1 MKDGITETELKRLGF
16 RKVYEAE
23 YRVRRSW
30 FTEEEAQK
38 WRRITP
44 LTWSTRPSLM
54 DIRDE
59 AIALYRTSSRGRS
72 VCLSEADAVR
82 VLELKMEMSR
92 RKYKAGIETADGRPT
107 ALRVTSHWEYFGDIE
122 KQTMEAVT
130 EMEVK

>member
-1 MKDGITETELKRLGF
+1 MENGLTEAELKRLGF

-23 YRVRRSW
+23 YRVCRDW
-30 FTEEEAQK
+30 FTPEQSQQ

-44 LTWSTRPSLM
+44 MQWSAAPDLM
-54 DIRDE
+54 DIRNE
-59 AIALYRTSSRGRS
+59 AIALYRASSRGRS
-72 VCLSEADAVR
+72 VCLSKADAVR
-82 VLELKMEMSR
+82 VLELKMEMFR
-92 RKYKAGIETADGRPT
+92 RRYKVGIETADGRPT